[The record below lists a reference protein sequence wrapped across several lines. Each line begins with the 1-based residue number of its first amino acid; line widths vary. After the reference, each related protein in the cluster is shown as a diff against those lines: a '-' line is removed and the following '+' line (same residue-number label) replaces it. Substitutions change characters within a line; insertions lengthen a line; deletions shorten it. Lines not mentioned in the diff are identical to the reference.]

1 MADGF
6 NYLAKPNSQAWPYPC
21 PRPLFRTSW
30 LFRTASMTS
39 LHAVAMQLRILWM
52 SVKWDDLSTKPPA
65 LYDGKNQVTTDNEI
79 VTTEILKH
87 RNIGRYMETPQYWH
101 RKISIPLD
109 APRKQVDYSPIRSGL
124 RKRKRAE
131 SPVSADP
138 RVEEDWVD
146 EADLELWEIKAYRD
160 RLDRERTAVG
170 TRRNT
175 GTTIKAPE
183 KFDPS
188 DMERTKRVL
197 GSSSLQDL
205 KAKTEESMIQQ
216 RAAFKAGRSATPEIP
231 ALNV

>member
-1 MADGF
+1 MA
-6 NYLAKPNSQAWPYPC
+6 
-21 PRPLFRTSW
+21 
-30 LFRTASMTS
+30 
-39 LHAVAMQLRILWM
+39 
-52 SVKWDDLSTKPPA
+52 TKPPA

-87 RNIGRYMETPQYWH
+87 RNIGRYMETTQYWQ

-138 RVEEDWVD
+138 RVEEVWVD

-175 GTTIKAPE
+175 
-183 KFDPS
+183 
-188 DMERTKRVL
+188 
-197 GSSSLQDL
+197 
-205 KAKTEESMIQQ
+205 
-216 RAAFKAGRSATPEIP
+216 
-231 ALNV
+231 

>member
-1 MADGF
+1 
-6 NYLAKPNSQAWPYPC
+6 
-21 PRPLFRTSW
+21 
-30 LFRTASMTS
+30 MTS

-87 RNIGRYMETPQYWH
+87 RNVGRYMETTQYWQ

-138 RVEEDWVD
+138 RVQEVWVD
-146 EADLELWEIKAYRD
+146 ELNLELWEIRAYRE
-160 RLDRERTAVG
+160 RLDRERERLT
-170 TRRNT
+170 TRRQA
-175 GTTIKAPE
+175 GTVIKAPE

-188 DMERTKRVL
+188 EDKKKIFNQ
-197 GSSSLQDL
+197 SLQDI
-205 KAKTEESMIQQ
+205 KQRTEESLRQQ
-216 RAAFKAGRSATPEIP
+216 REAFKAGKTVPEVRS
-231 ALNV
+231 NVGNIIRTSGGQGGVKLIASKNDVSAGNAAKKIFITKDGL